1 MRKLLF
7 FVPRFLTLFRVLE
20 PVEGKPTCFVAVKA
34 RKEHLDMPKI
44 TIAYLSVF
52 TFLGYTKI
60 LRSSI
65 SEVDS
70 SYLKR
75 MT

>member
-7 FVPRFLTLFRVLE
+7 FVPRFITLFRILE
-20 PVEGKPTCFVAVKA
+20 PVEDTPNCFVAVKPT
-34 RKEHLDMPKI
+34 KEHLNLPKL
-44 TIAYLSVF
+44 TIAHMHVF
-52 TFLGYTKI
+52 TFLGYSKV
-60 LRSSI
+60 LRSSV

>member
-20 PVEGKPTCFVAVKA
+20 PVEDSPDCYVAVKA
-34 RKEHLDMPKI
+34 RKEHLDMPNLTVAHLK
-44 TIAYLSVF
+44 VF

-60 LRSSI
+60 LQSSI
-65 SEVDS
+65 SEIDS
-70 SYLKR
+70 SDLKWKS
-75 MT
+75 

>member
-20 PVEGKPTCFVAVKA
+20 PVEDTPNCFVAVKA
-34 RKEHLDMPKI
+34 RKEHLDIPKL
-44 TIAYLSVF
+44 TVASMSVF

-60 LRSSI
+60 LRSYV
-65 SEVDS
+65 SEVDTS
-70 SYLKR
+70 ELKR
-75 MT
+75 MS

>member
-20 PVEGKPTCFVAVKA
+20 PVEDTPNCFVAVKA
-34 RKEHLDMPKI
+34 RKEHLDIPKL
-44 TIAYLSVF
+44 TVASMSVF

-65 SEVDS
+65 SEIDS
-70 SYLKR
+70 SELKGES
-75 MT
+75 

>member
-7 FVPRFLTLFRVLE
+7 FVPRFLTLFRILE
-20 PVEGKPTCFVAVKA
+20 PVEDRPNCFVAVKA
-34 RKEHLDMPKI
+34 KKEHLNMPKL
-44 TIAYLSVF
+44 TIAYMNVF

-65 SEVDS
+65 SEIDTAD
-70 SYLKR
+70 LKR
-75 MT
+75 ES